1 MERIPSQN
9 DIQNEYFNVQAA
21 WGMTKHM
28 GGSRATDMLAEI
40 CNIGP
45 ESRVLVVGCGVGA
58 TSCHL
63 ARKYGCTVTG
73 IDLSADMV
81 KRATQRAERK
91 ALNKLTSFQV
101 ADAQDLPFANAT
113 FDAVLC
119 ESVNA
124 FIPDKEKALREY
136 VRVSRPGGYTGF
148 NEVTWLKP
156 PPENLKRYLTRIMG
170 AEFLAA
176 EGWKRLF
183 ETSDLEEIRA
193 EVFKTGALRQW
204 TEEIK
209 QFDTLDFFR
218 AWSVFFSMLFTSKAT
233 REFTRQAFS
242 FPASIFRLFDYF
254 GYGIYSG
261 RKGS

>member
-21 WGMTKHM
+21 WGMTKHV
-28 GGSRATDMLAEI
+28 GGSRATERLVEI
-40 CNIGP
+40 CQVGH
-45 ESRVLVVGCGVGA
+45 ESRVLVVGCGVGTTA
-58 TSCHL
+58 CHL
-63 ARKYGCTVTG
+63 AQKYGCAVTG

-156 PPENLKRYLTRIMG
+156 PPADLERYLTRIMG
-170 AEFLAA
+170 AEFLTAD
-176 EGWKRLF
+176 GWKRLF
-183 ETSDLEEIRA
+183 EIPELEETQA
-193 EVFKTGALRQW
+193 EVFKTGMLRQW

-209 QFDTLDFFR
+209 QFEAMDFLR
-218 AWSVFFSMLFTSKAT
+218 AWSVFFSMLFTNKAT
-233 REFTRQAFS
+233 RKFTVEAFS
-242 FPASIFRLFDYF
+242 FPQSIFRLFEYF
-254 GYGIYSG
+254 GYGIYTG
-261 RKGS
+261 RKAY